1 MDASRKHS
9 EGKADLELHAQV
21 SGTEFMD
28 AKSHAI
34 IADHQAEQNLTLK
47 QCFRQHPRVV
57 WWCFYW
63 SIAAIGWYD
72 LRPFRSLF
80 ANDRVL

>member
-1 MDASRKHS
+1 MEASRKHS

-28 AKSHAI
+28 AKSHAV

-72 LRPFRSLF
+72 PRPFHS
-80 ANDRVL
+80 AVSNDRVL

>member
-1 MDASRKHS
+1 
-9 EGKADLELHAQV
+9 
-21 SGTEFMD
+21 MD

-72 LRPFRSLF
+72 L
-80 ANDRVL
+80 